1 MRTFTRNRSSYFPSI
16 IARLDPQ
23 YSLLVVRVVYKL
35 GLKTAERYFTCA
47 ALCIQHLRIHYKSI
61 LTHGKNYRHQVFAEV
76 ICDDNAKFVVNV
88 ERMAIDHQN
97 YTYPEFSV
105 FRMF

>member
-1 MRTFTRNRSSYFPSI
+1 MEKIS
-16 IARLDPQ
+16 
-23 YSLLVVRVVYKL
+23 
-35 GLKTAERYFTCA
+35 
-47 ALCIQHLRIHYKSI
+47 QHQL
-61 LTHGKNYRHQVFAEV
+61 FAEV
-76 ICDDNAKFVVNV
+76 ICDDDAKFVVNV